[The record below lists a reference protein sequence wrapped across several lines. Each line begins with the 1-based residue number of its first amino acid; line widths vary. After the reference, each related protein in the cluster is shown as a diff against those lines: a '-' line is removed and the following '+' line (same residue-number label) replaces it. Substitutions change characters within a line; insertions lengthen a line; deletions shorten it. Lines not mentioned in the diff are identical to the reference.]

1 MQPHVP
7 TTTAPRVS
15 RRDLGTEGPFAS
27 QRRKHERIPG
37 ILRFPRSRNVQPD
50 MQASSQPRTAVRPKA
65 SVWGTTRIP
74 FYAATC
80 ASLLA
85 REPARATCTGNDR
98 SQDDERPRLR
108 PMLARKP
115 SSALAARLPPV
126 QSPPQDVRRAEP
138 PGTVARPGGGQSMS
152 AHSSLLLDTA
162 DNVSDTAFL
171 CPTQQG
177 ERPVD
182 SPFGGVVSPPY
193 ASFRPQGGT
202 SGTGAHE
209 AGGRGGVEMLALPRS
224 SQQHPTNLESLCR
237 EGIDCLHVAPR
248 CFSRIL
254 LVSASPDEGLA
265 ASAKS
270 TLRSAQPGIGHAQWQ
285 VSRLGVFHFQDVSS
299 AIRRDLGLPSASV
312 PGSTR
317 HATLTARPGG
327 PLPPSRL
334 FDEDQ
339 RSPAFFTVGRMTNYD
354 LSAPNCVLGKLP
366 SVVGRG
372 HTRPPPT

>member
-98 SQDDERPRLR
+98 SQDDERRMEDMVKHITPCSMSSPVAPHVGPKAIVCVGRQAS
-108 PMLARKP
+108 PCSV
-115 SSALAARLPPV
+115 SSAGLPLKV
-126 QSPPQDVRRAEP
+126 VERQN
-138 PGTVARPGGGQSMS
+138 GQKTT
-152 AHSSLLLDTA
+152 HKSSLLLDTA

-209 AGGRGGVEMLALPRS
+209 AVG
-224 SQQHPTNLESLCR
+224 
-237 EGIDCLHVAPR
+237 EGA
-248 CFSRIL
+248 
-254 LVSASPDEGLA
+254 G
-265 ASAKS
+265 
-270 TLRSAQPGIGHAQWQ
+270 QP
-285 VSRLGVFHFQDVSS
+285 
-299 AIRRDLGLPSASV
+299 
-312 PGSTR
+312 PG
-317 HATLTARPGG
+317 
-327 PLPPSRL
+327 
-334 FDEDQ
+334 
-339 RSPAFFTVGRMTNYD
+339 
-354 LSAPNCVLGKLP
+354 
-366 SVVGRG
+366 
-372 HTRPPPT
+372 